1 MIRELSGKEYSEFA
15 RLWKKAFGDDEEV
28 ISRLFQGLGDN
39 VRAYIL
45 EFNSIAA
52 ELTQFDMG
60 SVVMPL
66 YETENNQ
73 ELTIPALISYAICTD
88 PSERGKGYGSQITTY
103 ASGLAAEEGKASM
116 LCPAEPGLV
125 NFYEPLGYKSLFL
138 VREKAVH
145 SKKVSG
151 IKLEHLTPR
160 KYGEIREKYLEG
172 TVHFRLSDGI
182 LKYIGS
188 EGTDM
193 YRIIV
198 DGKEEAICAAYTE
211 MRATPEDSGS
221 DEGNIFTGPEK
232 VLVMEEIILSPD
244 GEPQDGD
251 SLVTD
256 KLSSAAANIL
266 DCQICQYRTPVINEA
281 GRREPSEEVEVQA
294 MIAFPDENS
303 EKQFKEASAKSRFA
317 PYFGFPLD

>member
-66 YETENNQ
+66 YETGNNQ

-160 KYGEIREKYLEG
+160 KYGEIREKYLEE
-172 TVHFRLSDGI
+172 TVHFRLSDDI

-193 YRIIV
+193 YRILV
-198 DGKEEAICAAYTE
+198 DGKEEAICAAYTD
-211 MRATPEDSGS
+211 MRSAPEDSGS

-244 GEPQDGD
+244 AEPQDGD

-294 MIAFPDENS
+294 MIAFPDGNS
-303 EKQFKEASAKSRFA
+303 EKQFKEASAKSRFV